1 MQNLKFTAIY
11 LHIHTPKP
19 TRMLSNRSSWRLHM
33 TTKAAYCY
41 QGIYLTPCMN
51 QDTSGLVCDILLRTP
66 RPCYTVFCTSNCC
79 VFVNKFRSSTSKSFA
94 PNSWM
99 QIYVLISYEWC
110 SQTTSLVKVLC
121 KSIHNFVIQI
131 EGKKKTPIQSHNLLG
146 RNNNKECQGN
156 MVSAAV
162 MPLNFITVKQS
173 ICGWSE
179 DLFMIN
185 EGEMISEDDSKCC
198 ICTLQLFCVN
208 LCRVCALDPE

>member
-1 MQNLKFTAIY
+1 
-11 LHIHTPKP
+11 
-19 TRMLSNRSSWRLHM
+19 M

-51 QDTSGLVCDILLRTP
+51 QNSSRLVCDILLRTP
-66 RPCYTVFCTSNCC
+66 RPCYTVFRTSNCC

-131 EGKKKTPIQSHNLLG
+131 EEKKKTWSNHITFLAGITTKNA
-146 RNNNKECQGN
+146 QGN

-198 ICTLQLFCVN
+198 ICTLQLFFN
-208 LCRVCALDPE
+208 YYFK